1 MWIAFEKD
9 EQRWHEGSVSGNFG
23 GWCEQSQSLFAAIR
37 GLERKTKF
45 KFNSNFNSQNL
56 NLSKKNKFNIPT

>member
-1 MWIAFEKD
+1 
-9 EQRWHEGSVSGNFG
+9 VSGNFG

-56 NLSKKNKFNIPT
+56 NLSKKKQI